1 MICDENPS
9 EEDTSQA
16 GYFTDK
22 FATEVIESQKLV

>member
-1 MICDENPS
+1 MFDENQS

-22 FATEVIESQKLV
+22 FADEVIESLQLV